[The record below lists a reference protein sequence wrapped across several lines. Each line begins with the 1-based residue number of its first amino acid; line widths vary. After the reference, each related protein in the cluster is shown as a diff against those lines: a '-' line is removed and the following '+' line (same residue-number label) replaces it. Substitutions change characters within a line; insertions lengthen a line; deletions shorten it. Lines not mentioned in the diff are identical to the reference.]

1 MKLPNRSSRKQNQ
14 ISLNLMTRLV
24 DPNTMPPRRPTRSCT
39 VKNKKST
46 SSTSAVARRRRRP
59 PSSTRKTK
67 KATKA
72 ATSTSATVKATINRV
87 PTIGSNIHLAS
98 EGERS

>member
-1 MKLPNRSSRKQNQ
+1 
-14 ISLNLMTRLV
+14 
-24 DPNTMPPRRPTRSCT
+24 MPHRCPTRSCT

-46 SSTSAVARRRRRP
+46 SSTSAVAKRRP

-67 KATKA
+67 KATKP
-72 ATSTSATVKATINRV
+72 ATSTSATVKVAVNRV
-87 PTIGSNIHLAS
+87 PTIESNIHLAS